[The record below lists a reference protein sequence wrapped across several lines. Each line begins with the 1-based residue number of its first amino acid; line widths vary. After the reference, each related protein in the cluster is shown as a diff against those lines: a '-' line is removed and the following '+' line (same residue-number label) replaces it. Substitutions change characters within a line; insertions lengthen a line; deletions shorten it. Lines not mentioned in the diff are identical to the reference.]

1 MEFCSKYGYNY
12 GFEGSDSEEYSD
24 EDEKT
29 KQKVTKKTRK
39 ADTNIIAVKFD
50 QLVAANE
57 RFAGEPKCCKQCGA
71 MMSFLS
77 EKNTLKENEKLIWT
91 CEFCSELNDMTYF
104 IDDMNEIPKKDDVTF
119 MLELPKPKPS
129 GEAKKEKKSDEEV
142 SGDDS
147 YLAFCIDVSG
157 SMDTIIPVNDDNARN
172 ASFTRLNGV
181 KVACMETLKKMKDD
195 EPHRRVSLTTFSD
208 QVKYYGD
215 CTNVQNNKPLL
226 SVGGS
231 SFGHQY
237 VQQVQQVRQRPGVIQ
252 RMRNLVSSPSY
263 INTGGSD
270 DDQQNNLVSTG
281 QDLSNKERILTL
293 ANNLNEDVKGIAQ
306 SHPAIEQR
314 IKNLRTEGSTA
325 LGPAMVFSIGFAAK
339 KPGSSII
346 LCTDGAANVG
356 LGAIETNPGENTEKF
371 YDDIAD
377 YAKERGV
384 TVNVISMEGTDCK
397 LALLG
402 RVADRSNGTMS
413 IVNPLNLGE
422 EFKSILG
429 NRTVATNVT
438 AKMIVHHKYLYI
450 RDEKLESEEG
460 RAIDIGDK
468 NAKEAL
474 EVQKKSIETRSIG
487 NANVD
492 TEITFGYGIRKLKD
506 ELKKNLKRMPFQLQI
521 TYTIQDGTKALRVYT
536 KMLEFTTDRAEA
548 ERNIIEDGIL
558 LSHNAQF
565 MSKQLLQDYCCSSKH
580 RNITTR
586 TLMARNNMH
595 APMEYQRFSDKL
607 EKTSKYKK
615 SKDMQDQEAQDTYYY
630 AKYSR
635 ETILKRSHLCNED
648 EDKKDDEEDEDDDSS
663 NDEAKSND
671 EEKK

>member
-12 GFEGSDSEEYSD
+12 GFDGSDEEDYFD
-24 EDEKT
+24 EEER
-29 KQKVTKKTRK
+29 QNRTKKVRK
-39 ADTNIIAVKFD
+39 GDTNIIAVKFD
-50 QLVAANE
+50 RLVQPNE
-57 RFAGEPKCCKQCGA
+57 RFAGEPKGCKQCGA
-71 MMSFLS
+71 MLSFLS
-77 EKNTLKENEKLIWT
+77 EKNVLKDEEKLIWT
-91 CEFCSELNDMTYF
+91 CEFCSEINDMTNL
-104 IDDMNEIPKKDDVTF
+104 IDDMNEIPKKDDVTYL
-119 MLELPKPKPS
+119 LELPKPKP
-129 GEAKKEKKSDEEV
+129 KENNEPIIEGEV
-142 SGDDS
+142 SSDDS
-147 YLAFCIDVSG
+147 YLSFCIDVSG
-157 SMDTIIPVNDDNARN
+157 SMGDSIPSKDNLR
-172 ASFTRLNGV
+172 SEFTRLGGV
-181 KVACMETLKKMKDD
+181 KSACVETLKKLKND
-195 EPHRRVSLTTFSD
+195 EPQRCATLVTFSSE
-208 QVKYYGD
+208 VKYYGD
-215 CTNVQNNKPLL
+215 CSEFN
-226 SVGGS
+226 
-231 SFGHQY
+231 
-237 VQQVQQVRQRPGVIQ
+237 
-252 RMRNLVSSPSY
+252 PS
-263 INTGGSD
+263 II
-270 DDQQNNLVSTG
+270 LK
-281 QDLSNKERILTL
+281 DLTNKEKILTL
-293 ANNLNEDVKGIAQ
+293 ANNLNGDVKGIAQ
-306 SHPAIEQR
+306 SHLAIEQR

-325 LGPAMVFSIGFAAK
+325 LGPALVFSIGFAAK

-356 LGAIETNPGENTEKF
+356 LGAIERNPGEKTEKF

-402 RVADRSNGTMS
+402 KVADRSNGTMS
-413 IVNPLNLGE
+413 IVNPLNLGD

-438 AKMIVHHKYLYI
+438 AKLIVHHKYLYI

-460 RAIDIGDK
+460 RAVDIGDK

-474 EVQKKSIETRSIG
+474 EGQKKSVETRSIG

-506 ELKKNLKRMPFQLQI
+506 EQKGNLKRMPFQLQI
-521 TYTIQDGTKALRVYT
+521 TYTTQDGTKALRVYT

-580 RNITTR
+580 RNTT
-586 TLMARNNMH
+586 TKNLMARNKMT
-595 APMEYQRFSDKL
+595 APKEYLQFSDTL
-607 EKTSKYKK
+607 EKISKHKK

-635 ETILKRSHLCNED
+635 EKILKRSNISNED
-648 EDKKDDEEDEDDDSS
+648 EVKATVTNQVLDSFEPICLLPYNLNKDDDNSK
-663 NDEAKSND
+663 DEAKSSD

>member
-12 GFEGSDSEEYSD
+12 GFSGSDSEEYSD

-50 QLVAANE
+50 QLVAPNE

-77 EKNTLKENEKLIWT
+77 EKNTLKENGKLIWT
-91 CEFCSELNDMTYF
+91 CEFCSDINDMTNL

-119 MLELPKPKPS
+119 MLELPKPKPTD
-129 GEAKKEKKSDEEV
+129 EAKNERKSDKEV

-157 SMDTIIPVNDDNARN
+157 SMDTIIPVNDDNAKN
-172 ASFTRLNGV
+172 ASYTRLNGV

-215 CTNVQNNKPLL
+215 CTTVQNNKPLL

-231 SFGHQY
+231 NFGHQY
-237 VQQVQQVRQRPGVIQ
+237 AQVQQVRQRPGVIQ
-252 RMRNLVSSPSY
+252 RVRNFVSSTSSS
-263 INTGGSD
+263 NTGGSD
-270 DDQQNNLVSTG
+270 DDQQNNLESTAH
-281 QDLSNKERILTL
+281 DLSNKERILTL
-293 ANNLNEDVKGIAQ
+293 ANNLNGDVKGIAQ

-356 LGAIETNPGENTEKF
+356 LGAIESNPGEKTEKF

-413 IVNPLNLGE
+413 IVNPLNLGD

-438 AKMIVHHKYLYI
+438 AKLIVHHKYLYI
-450 RDEKLESEEG
+450 RDEKLETEEG
-460 RAIDIGDK
+460 KAIDAGDEK
-468 NAKEAL
+468 AKEAL
-474 EVQKKSIETRSIG
+474 EKDRKSVVNRDIG
-487 NANVD
+487 NANID
-492 TEITFGYGIRKLKD
+492 TEITFEYGVRKLKD
-506 ELKKNLKRMPFQLQI
+506 EKKDSLNKMPFQLQI
-521 TYTIQDGTKALRVYT
+521 TYIAQDGTKALRVYT
-536 KMLEFTTDRAEA
+536 KILEFTTKREEA
-548 ERNIIEDGIL
+548 EENLISEDIIYA
-558 LSHNAQF
+558 HNAQM
-565 MSKQLLQDYCCSSKH
+565 MSNQVLSCNVAASKFRGDAVDKMMKRNKMAAPDMYSAFSSKVQQYSKSQRAVEMDDH
-580 RNITTR
+580 DAEEAFLNAKMTR
-586 TLMARNNMH
+586 V
-595 APMEYQRFSDKL
+595 KL
-607 EKTSKYKK
+607 TKK
-615 SKDMQDQEAQDTYYY
+615 K
-630 AKYSR
+630 
-635 ETILKRSHLCNED
+635 
-648 EDKKDDEEDEDDDSS
+648 
-663 NDEAKSND
+663 
-671 EEKK
+671 